1 MAKKNE
7 YKKMTNA
14 ELNIESL
21 KLENAYNKKREEALS
36 IMEKLKE
43 LNDEYLLI
51 KEEIKNRRQW

>member
-1 MAKKNE
+1 MTKSK

-21 KLENAYNKKREEALS
+21 NLENKYNKTREQVLS
-36 IMEKLKE
+36 MMEELKA

-51 KEEIKNRRQW
+51 KEEINSRSQW

>member
-51 KEEIKNRRQW
+51 KEEINN